1 MSSKKPVFTVGI
13 FIIVGI
19 IMGVSAVV
27 WVGASK
33 YFQKGTI
40 YVTYFDESVQGL
52 QIDSKVK
59 YQGVDIG
66 WVTKIGVAQDNK
78 LVEVTMKIN
87 FKGDLEHNSVAKL
100 EMAGITGIVF
110 VGLERLKAAQVKLTP
125 KIDFKPDYPV
135 IPSMPSEIQQI
146 FTGIHAVVEK
156 AKQIDFKG
164 ISDQI
169 KATSKAIEILT
180 GGNKIKNIMSSM
192 ANVAVNLENTSRKI
206 DAMMDKG
213 GRIDD
218 IFIEARNAISDAR
231 KVISKV
237 EGEIESMEISETAEK
252 ANQMIDNMARRT
264 QVISTEIQAASE
276 NLRRTSETLENL
288 LERLHVDPSDII
300 FSNPPAGK

>member
-1 MSSKKPVFTVGI
+1 MAKKKPVFTVGI

-19 IMGVSAVV
+19 VIGVSAVV

-40 YVTYFDESVQGL
+40 YATYFDESVQGL

-66 WVTKIGVAQDNK
+66 WVTKIGVAPDNK
-78 LVEVTMKIN
+78 LVEVIMKIN

-100 EMAGITGIVF
+100 EMAGITGMVF
-110 VGLERLKAAQVKLTP
+110 VGLERLKASQVKLTP
-125 KIDFKPDYPV
+125 RIDFKPDYPV

-146 FTGIHAVVEK
+146 FIGIHAVVEK

-169 KATSKAIEILT
+169 KATSKAIENLT
-180 GGNKIKNIMSSM
+180 SDNKIKSIMSRM
-192 ANVAVNLENTSRKI
+192 TNVATNLENASRSI
-206 DAMMDKG
+206 DNMMDKG
-213 GRIDD
+213 GKVDD
-218 IFIEARNAISDAR
+218 ILVETRGIISDAR

-237 EGEIESMEISETAEK
+237 DGEIEAMKISETSGK
-252 ANQMIDNMARRT
+252 TNQLIDDMARRT
-264 QVISTEIQAASE
+264 RTMSTQIQSTSE
-276 NLRRTSETLENL
+276 NLRRVSEILENL
-288 LERLHVDPSDII
+288 LDRLHADPSDII

>member
-1 MSSKKPVFTVGI
+1 MATKRPVFTVGI
-13 FIIVGI
+13 FIIISVI
-19 IMGVSAVV
+19 VGVSAVV

-40 YVTYFDESVQGL
+40 YVTFFDESVQGL

-66 WVTKIGVAQDNK
+66 WVTKIGVAPDNK

-100 EMAGITGIVF
+100 EMAGITGMVF
-110 VGLERLKAAQVKLTP
+110 VGLERLKASQVKLTP
-125 KIDFKPDYPV
+125 RIDFKTDHPV

-169 KATSKAIEILT
+169 KATSKAIETLT
-180 GGNKIKNIMSSM
+180 SDNKMKSIMSSM
-192 ANVAVNLENTSRKI
+192 TSMAVNLDNTSRMIADLVDEGGKI
-206 DAMMDKG
+206 DDV
-213 GRIDD
+213 IV
-218 IFIEARNAISDAR
+218 EAKNAIADAR
-231 KVISKV
+231 KVISRV
-237 EGEIESMEISETAEK
+237 DGEIEAMKISETAGK
-252 ANQMIDNMARRT
+252 ANQLLHNMARKT
-264 QVISTEIQAASE
+264 QVISSEIQATSE
-276 NLRRTSETLENL
+276 NLRRASETLENL
-288 LERLHVDPSDII
+288 LDRLHTDPSDII
-300 FSNPPAGK
+300 FSNPPGK

>member
-1 MSSKKPVFTVGI
+1 MASKKPVFTVGI

-19 IMGVSAVV
+19 IVGVSTVV

-66 WVTKIGVAQDNK
+66 WVTKIGVAPDNK
-78 LVEVTMKIN
+78 LVEVIMKIN

-100 EMAGITGIVF
+100 EMAGITGMVF

-125 KIDFKPDYPV
+125 RIDFKPDYPV

-169 KATSKAIEILT
+169 KATSKAIENLT
-180 GGNKIKNIMSSM
+180 GDNKIKSIMSSM
-192 ANVAVNLENTSRKI
+192 TNVATNLENTSRTI
-206 DAMMDKG
+206 DNLVDKG
-213 GRIDD
+213 GKIDD
-218 IFIEARNAISDAR
+218 ILVEARGAISDAR
-231 KVISKV
+231 KVISRV
-237 EGEIESMEISETAEK
+237 DGEIEAMKISETTGK
-252 ANQMIDNMARRT
+252 ANQLINNITRRT
-264 QVISTEIQAASE
+264 QVISNEIQSTSE
-276 NLRRTSETLENL
+276 NLRRASETLDNL
-288 LERLHVDPSDII
+288 LDRLHADPSDII

>member
-1 MSSKKPVFTVGI
+1 MASKKPFFTVGI
-13 FIIVGI
+13 FIIVSI
-19 IMGVSAVV
+19 IVGVSAVV
-27 WVGASK
+27 WIGASK

-66 WVTKIGVAQDNK
+66 WVTKIGVAPDNK

-100 EMAGITGIVF
+100 EMAGITGMVF
-110 VGLERLKAAQVKLTP
+110 VGLERLKASQVKLTP
-125 KIDFKPDYPV
+125 RIDFKPEYPV

-146 FTGIHAVVEK
+146 FIGIHAVVEK

-169 KATSKAIEILT
+169 KATSKAIETLT
-180 GGNKIKNIMSSM
+180 SDNKMKSIMSSM
-192 ANVAVNLENTSRKI
+192 ANVAANLDNTSRIII
-206 DAMMDKG
+206 DMVDEG
-213 GRIDD
+213 GKIDD
-218 IFIEARNAISDAR
+218 IIVEARNAVADAR

-237 EGEIESMEISETAEK
+237 DGEIEAIKISETAGK
-252 ANQMIDNMARRT
+252 ANQLINNMARRT
-264 QVISTEIQAASE
+264 QAISTEIQATSE
-276 NLRRTSETLENL
+276 NLKRASETLENL
-288 LERLHVDPSDII
+288 LDRLHADPSDII
-300 FSNPPAGK
+300 FSNPPSGK

>member
-1 MSSKKPVFTVGI
+1 MATKRPVFTVGI
-13 FIIVGI
+13 FIIISVI
-19 IMGVSAVV
+19 VGVSAVV

-40 YVTYFDESVQGL
+40 YVTFFDESVQGL

-66 WVTKIGVAQDNK
+66 WVTKIGVAPDNK

-100 EMAGITGIVF
+100 EMAGITGMVF
-110 VGLERLKAAQVKLTP
+110 VGLERLKASQVKLTP
-125 KIDFKPDYPV
+125 RIDFKADHPV

-169 KATSKAIEILT
+169 KATSKAIETLT
-180 GGNKIKNIMSSM
+180 SDNKMKSIMSSM
-192 ANVAVNLENTSRKI
+192 TSMAVNLDNTSRMIADLVDEGGKI
-206 DAMMDKG
+206 DDV
-213 GRIDD
+213 IV
-218 IFIEARNAISDAR
+218 EAKNAVADAR
-231 KVISKV
+231 KVISRV
-237 EGEIESMEISETAEK
+237 DREIEAMKISETAGN
-252 ANQMIDNMARRT
+252 ANQLLDNMARKT
-264 QVISTEIQAASE
+264 QIISSEIQATSE
-276 NLRRTSETLENL
+276 NLRRASETLENL
-288 LERLHVDPSDII
+288 LDRLHTDPSDII
-300 FSNPPAGK
+300 FSNPPSGK

>member
-1 MSSKKPVFTVGI
+1 MARKKPVFTVGI

-19 IMGVSAVV
+19 IVGVSGVV

-33 YFQKGTI
+33 YFQKGSI

-66 WVTKIGVAQDNK
+66 WVTKIGVAPDNK

-100 EMAGITGIVF
+100 EMAGITGMVF
-110 VGLERLKAAQVKLTP
+110 VGLERFKATQVKLTP
-125 KIDFKPDYPV
+125 RIDFKTDYPV

-146 FTGIHAVVEK
+146 FIGVHSVVEK
-156 AKQIDFKG
+156 AKQIDFRG

-169 KATSKAIEILT
+169 KDTSKAIENLV
-180 GGNKIKNIMSSM
+180 NDNRMKNFMSSM
-192 ANVAVNLENTSRKI
+192 TNVAANLEKASGRI
-206 DAMMDKG
+206 ADMMEKG
-213 GRIDD
+213 GKIDD
-218 IFIEARNAISDAR
+218 ILIETRGAISDAK

-237 EGEIESMEISETAEK
+237 DGEIEAMKISETAGK
-252 ANQMIDNMARRT
+252 ANQLINSMARKT
-264 QVISTEIQAASE
+264 QAISTEIQATSE
-276 NLRRTSETLENL
+276 NLRRASETLENL
-288 LERLHVDPSDII
+288 LERLQADPSEII
-300 FSNPPAGK
+300 FSNPPSGK